1 LKVNVI
7 GLPLV
12 EGTSQ
17 GRGTDKQN
25 KALRWNKR
33 APFGNTPILA
43 LPQAYMYEFH
53 IKIKRAL
60 AARAEAL
67 RSTLGEEAQG
77 ILEPWALC
85 PKKRMPKVA

>member
-1 LKVNVI
+1 
-7 GLPLV
+7 
-12 EGTSQ
+12 
-17 GRGTDKQN
+17 
-25 KALRWNKR
+25 
-33 APFGNTPILA
+33 
-43 LPQAYMYEFH
+43 MYEFH